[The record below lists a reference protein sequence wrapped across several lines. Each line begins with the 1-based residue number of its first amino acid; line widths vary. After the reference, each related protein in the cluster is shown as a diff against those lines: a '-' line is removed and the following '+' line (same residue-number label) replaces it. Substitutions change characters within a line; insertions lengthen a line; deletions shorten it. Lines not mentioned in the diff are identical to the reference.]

1 MSTIAILPMKQFDR
15 AKSRLSEAVD
25 FGHRRAIAEAMFT
38 DVLVA
43 ARRSTGINAVIVVT
57 SDRSA
62 ARIAGG
68 YGASVIEDTASSH
81 SEAATLGITRAVAQG
96 ATRVLLIPG
105 DCPLLSPT
113 EIDALLELSA
123 KRPSAMIIPDRHGT
137 GTNALLLAP
146 PDALT
151 PSFGED
157 SCQRHFELA
166 QAQGATAEIVEVP
179 SLSLDIDTGEDYA
192 LLQTTIASS
201 RGGAANTRGLLNQL
215 ARSAAP

>member
-1 MSTIAILPMKQFDR
+1 MSTIAILPMKQFEQ
-15 AKSRLSEAVD
+15 AKSRLSDAVA
-25 FGHRRAIAEAMFT
+25 FGHRRALAEAMFT

-43 ARRSTGINAVIVVT
+43 ARRSESIDGVIVVT
-57 SDRSA
+57 ADRSA

-68 YGASVIEDTASSH
+68 YGADLIDDTASSH
-81 SEAATLGITRAVAQG
+81 SEAAKLGIDGALALD

-113 EIDALLELSA
+113 EIDTLLALPVSG
-123 KRPSAMIIPDRHGT
+123 RSAMIIPDRHGD
-137 GTNALLLAP
+137 GTNALLLSP

-151 PSFGED
+151 PSFGEY

-166 QAQGATAEIVEVP
+166 QAQGSTPEVVEVP
-179 SLSLDIDTGEDYA
+179 SLALDVDTGEDFT
-192 LLQTTIASS
+192 LLQTTLAST

-215 ARSAAP
+215 ARSAAI

>member
-1 MSTIAILPMKQFDR
+1 MSTIAILPMKHFEQ
-15 AKSRLSEAVD
+15 AKSRLSDAVA
-25 FGHRRAIAEAMFT
+25 FGHRRALAEAMFT

-43 ARRSTGINAVIVVT
+43 ARRSEGIDGVIVVT
-57 SDRSA
+57 ADRSA

-68 YGASVIEDTASSH
+68 YGADVIDDTASSH
-81 SEAATLGITRAVAQG
+81 SDAATLGIAGALALD

-113 EIDALLELSA
+113 ELDTLFALPVSG
-123 KRPSAMIIPDRHGT
+123 RSAMIIPDRHGD
-137 GTNALLLAP
+137 GTNALLLSP

-151 PSFGED
+151 PSFGEH

-166 QAQGATAEIVEVP
+166 QEQGSTPEVVEVP
-179 SLSLDIDTGEDYA
+179 SLALDVDTGEDFS
-192 LLQTTIASS
+192 LLQTTLAST

-215 ARSAAP
+215 ARSAAI